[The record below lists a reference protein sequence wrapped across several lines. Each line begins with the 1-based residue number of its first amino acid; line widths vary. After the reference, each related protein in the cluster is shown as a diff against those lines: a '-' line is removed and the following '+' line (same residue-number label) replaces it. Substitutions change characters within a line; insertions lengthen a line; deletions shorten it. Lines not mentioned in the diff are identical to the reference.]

1 MISKGTEEM
10 CLYTFEPEG
19 SSLYVMA
26 SSVPSPS
33 PIPRKKKSLSIKE
46 KIDIITALES
56 GMKKSDIVAKYG
68 IKKNSLSSVM
78 KSKDRVLEAFE
89 SLQFDPK
96 RKRLRTA
103 FYSDLEE
110 ALVKWYRMMQGLNVT
125 ISGPVLRLRANDIA
139 QKLGHRDFKC
149 SNGWLDRF
157 KSRYGLTF
165 RSQPVLAPA
174 GGTTIYPVAAMDAA
188 TVWYQNILPY
198 YLKVYQPKDIF
209 NMKETGLFY
218 QLLPINTFIFKG
230 EECSVGKLNKDR
242 ITVLVGS
249 NMDASEKLPLLVIG
263 KNKTPPSFQ
272 GVKSLPVE
280 YQANAMA
287 WMTLEVYER
296 WLSKLDKRF
305 QAQER
310 QVVIFVDSFPVHP
323 EVKRL
328 KSIRLV
334 SFPSC
339 SVSRFS
345 AMSHGVIK
353 SMKIKYWYLLLK
365 RFIDRVKSGKEF
377 TLSLL
382 EAIDMLHLCWRAVS
396 PETLIKSFREAG
408 FTSQTENFDVNSEAE
423 SDLDLAGYAL
433 AAGVELPKSL
443 SLERYAALDEDSLT
457 SEMMIPKSER
467 LWAKK
472 RTSNEIYEER
482 EGDVF
487 PEHPLPSKNEALT
500 ALSTLRRYLRSQ
512 DLNESLHNSLAD
524 LENCIQFAA
533 SK

>member
-1 MISKGTEEM
+1 
-10 CLYTFEPEG
+10 
-19 SSLYVMA
+19 MA
-26 SSVPSPS
+26 SNVPSPS
-33 PIPRKKKSLSIKE
+33 SITRKKTSLSIKD
-46 KIDIITALES
+46 KIDIMAAVES

-68 IKKNSLSSVM
+68 IKKNSLSSIM

-103 FYSDLEE
+103 FYTDLEE
-110 ALVKWYRMMQGLNVT
+110 ALVKWYRMLWGLNVT
-125 ISGPVLRLRANDIA
+125 ISGPMLRLKANAIA
-139 QKLGHRDFKC
+139 QKLGHSDFKC

-157 KSRYGLTF
+157 KSRYGLAF
-165 RSQPVLAPA
+165 KSQPVLAAASTTAISPA
-174 GGTTIYPVAAMDAA
+174 ATIDAA

-198 YLKVYQPKDIF
+198 YLKVYQPNDIF

-230 EECSVGKLNKDR
+230 EEFSVGKLNDR
-242 ITVLVGS
+242 ITVLVGT
-249 NMDASEKLPLLVIG
+249 NMDASEKLPLLVTG
-263 KNKTPPSFQ
+263 KNKTPPCFQ

-280 YQANAMA
+280 YQASPMA
-287 WMTLEVYER
+287 WITLEVFEQ
-296 WLSKLDKRF
+296 WICKLDKRF

-310 QVVIFVDSFPVHP
+310 QVVIFVDPFPVHP

-334 SFPSC
+334 FFPPCSF
-339 SVSRFS
+339 SRFS
-345 AMSHGVIK
+345 AMKHGIIK

-365 RFIDRVKSGKEF
+365 RFVDCVEDGKEF
-377 TLSLL
+377 KLSLL
-382 EAIDMLHLCWRAVS
+382 EAVDMLYLCWRAVP
-396 PETLIKSFREAG
+396 PETIIKSYRKAG
-408 FTSQTENFDVNSEAE
+408 FASQGENVDVGAETEINFDLAE
-423 SDLDLAGYAL
+423 YAL

-443 SLERYAALDEDSLT
+443 SLEKYAALDEDLLT
-457 SEMMIPKSER
+457 CEMMNPESER

-472 RTSNEIYEER
+472 HTPDEIREEH
-482 EGDVF
+482 EGDMF
-487 PEHPLPSKNEALT
+487 SGDEHPLPSKNEALA
-500 ALSTLRRYLRSQ
+500 ALSTLRRFLRSQ

-524 LENCIQFAA
+524 LENCIQFGA

>member
-1 MISKGTEEM
+1 
-10 CLYTFEPEG
+10 
-19 SSLYVMA
+19 MA
-26 SSVPSPS
+26 SNVPSPS
-33 PIPRKKKSLSIKE
+33 PITRKKKSLSIKD
-46 KIDIITALES
+46 KIDIMTAMES

-68 IKKNSLSSVM
+68 IKKNSLSSIM

-103 FYSDLEE
+103 FYTDLEE
-110 ALVKWYRMMQGLNVT
+110 ALVKWYRMVRGLNVT
-125 ISGPVLRLRANDIA
+125 ISGPMLRLRANDIA
-139 QKLGHRDFKC
+139 QKLGHSDFKC

-157 KSRYGLTF
+157 KSRYGLKF
-165 RSQPVLAPA
+165 RSQPVLAA
-174 GGTTIYPVAAMDAA
+174 TSTTTISPTTTMNAE

-198 YLKVYQPKDIF
+198 YLKVFQPNDIF

-230 EECSVGKLNKDR
+230 KECSVGKLNNDR
-242 ITVLVGS
+242 ITVLVGT

-263 KNKTPPSFQ
+263 KNKTPPCFQ

-280 YQANAMA
+280 YQASAMA
-287 WMTLEVYER
+287 WMTLEVFEQ
-296 WLSKLDKRF
+296 WLCKLDKRF

-310 QVVIFVDSFPVHP
+310 QVVIFVDFFPVHP
-323 EVKRL
+323 EVKHL

-334 SFPSC
+334 FFPSC
-339 SVSRFS
+339 SFSKFS
-345 AMSHGVIK
+345 AMKHGIIK

-365 RFIDRVKSGKEF
+365 RFVDCVGGGKEL

-382 EAIDMLHLCWRAVS
+382 EAVDMLHLCWRAVS
-396 PETLIKSFREAG
+396 PETIIKSYREAG
-408 FTSQTENFDVNSEAE
+408 FTSQAENSDVNAEAE
-423 SDLDLAGYAL
+423 NNLDLAEYAL

-443 SLERYAALDEDSLT
+443 SLEKYAALDEDLLT
-457 SEMMIPKSER
+457 CEMMTPKSER
-467 LWAKK
+467 HWAKK
-472 RTSNEIYEER
+472 HTSNAIYEEH
-482 EGDVF
+482 EGVAF
-487 PEHPLPSKNEALT
+487 PGDEHPLPSKNEALT
-500 ALSTLRRYLRSQ
+500 ALSTLRRFLRSQ